1 MNVNRV
7 KQRYLLMSNRS
18 RESII
23 NIVLSFGSKGITII
37 TQLMIVPLTINYVN
51 ATQYGIW
58 LTLSSIIAWIAFF
71 DFGFG
76 NGMRNKVAEAN
87 AKGDIELA
95 RQYVSTTYF
104 SIGAIVLCLLV
115 FLQVLNLFISWPSI
129 LNVDISYTEELR
141 KVFSILLLFF
151 CLDMVVKLF
160 NSLLTANQKPG
171 IASCIGVIGQILS
184 LLVIFLLTKVSDGS
198 LVRLATYYSGIP
210 TIVVLIVSAYAF
222 SFTSYKRY
230 APHIKFVRKG
240 LIKDIMS
247 IGIQFFIIYLC
258 LLLVFQVI
266 NLVISRELGPAA
278 VTEYNIAYKYFSIA
292 YSVIVIILSPFWSA
306 FTEAYYKNDFIW
318 MNKVKRLLE
327 KIWLC
332 EVVIVAVMVVM
343 SPWFYKIW
351 VGDSVSISKDLT
363 IGMSVFMLVQSIG
376 AIYMNLINGIGTIR
390 IQLIIYVAFA
400 IISLPLMQ
408 FFCRQYGI
416 VGVLSVPVFVYS
428 IQAMFGKIQLE
439 KILAKKASGIWT
451 K

>member
-7 KQRYLLMSNRS
+7 KQRYLQMSNRS

-104 SIGAIVLCLLV
+104 SIGAIVLFLLV

-129 LNVDISYTEELR
+129 LNVDISYTEE
-141 KVFSILLLFF
+141 
-151 CLDMVVKLF
+151 F

-247 IGIQFFIIYLC
+247 IGW
-258 LLLVFQVI
+258 
-266 NLVISRELGPAA
+266 R
-278 VTEYNIAYKYFSIA
+278 
-292 YSVIVIILSPFWSA
+292 ILS
-306 FTEAYYKNDFIW
+306 K
-318 MNKVKRLLE
+318 
-327 KIWLC
+327 
-332 EVVIVAVMVVM
+332 
-343 SPWFYKIW
+343 
-351 VGDSVSISKDLT
+351 LT
-363 IGMSVFMLVQSIG
+363 PS
-376 AIYMNLINGIGTIR
+376 
-390 IQLIIYVAFA
+390 
-400 IISLPLMQ
+400 
-408 FFCRQYGI
+408 
-416 VGVLSVPVFVYS
+416 
-428 IQAMFGKIQLE
+428 
-439 KILAKKASGIWT
+439 
-451 K
+451 

>member
-7 KQRYLLMSNRS
+7 KQRYLQMSNRS

-247 IGIQFFIIYLC
+247 IGW
-258 LLLVFQVI
+258 
-266 NLVISRELGPAA
+266 R
-278 VTEYNIAYKYFSIA
+278 
-292 YSVIVIILSPFWSA
+292 ILS
-306 FTEAYYKNDFIW
+306 K
-318 MNKVKRLLE
+318 
-327 KIWLC
+327 
-332 EVVIVAVMVVM
+332 
-343 SPWFYKIW
+343 
-351 VGDSVSISKDLT
+351 LT
-363 IGMSVFMLVQSIG
+363 PS
-376 AIYMNLINGIGTIR
+376 
-390 IQLIIYVAFA
+390 
-400 IISLPLMQ
+400 
-408 FFCRQYGI
+408 
-416 VGVLSVPVFVYS
+416 
-428 IQAMFGKIQLE
+428 
-439 KILAKKASGIWT
+439 
-451 K
+451 